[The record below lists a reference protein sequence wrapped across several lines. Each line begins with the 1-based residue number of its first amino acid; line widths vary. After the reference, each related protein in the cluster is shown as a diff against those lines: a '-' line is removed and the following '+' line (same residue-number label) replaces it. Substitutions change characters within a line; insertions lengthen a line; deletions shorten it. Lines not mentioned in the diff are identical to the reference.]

1 MKRKK
6 NSSEVN
12 RRAFLKNTSVAAFMA
27 MMGGVELTAPGC
39 RPSQTRRVA
48 AGLGGAEPAA
58 FGAAGAPQ
66 PAGAEAPLTEIPPL
80 PAVNFGVIGAGVWGR
95 KIITTLNLLKNDSQF
110 RNTEVV
116 AVCDHYPGWL
126 NRAGGLAL
134 KAERFDDYQ
143 KLLAKPE
150 VQAVVVAT
158 PTHQHRDIV
167 LDALK
172 AGKHV
177 YCEAPLAHTLADAKD
192 IARAAQKAFKQVFQ
206 AGLQERSH
214 PHRYFLWP
222 FIRSGAMGRN
232 VLVRAQWHKK
242 GLWARTASTPER
254 AAELNWRLQKATST
268 GLMGEACIQRLDAVT
283 WFLGGPHLGGRP
295 SVVTGYSSLIL
306 ENAGPDVPDTVQC
319 VFEFPE
325 GANAGVRFLCDA
337 TLCSSFDSEY
347 EMYYG
352 TDSAILMQP
361 GNETR
366 ESKAWMFKE
375 EDAPLLGWEVY
386 ARKDNFGAETGVSLV
401 ANASK
406 QSAQTSQGVAA
417 AAAPPAVEPLQYAL
431 QSFTANAGA
440 VAAAAKDYEELFG
453 DADTPDYRAKLAE
466 TRKFTLAQFPAAGWE
481 EGLEATVL
489 AIKANEAA
497 FLKQRLEL
505 KNEFFEL

>member
-27 MMGGVELTAPGC
+27 MMGGVELTA
-39 RPSQTRRVA
+39 R
-48 AGLGGAEPAA
+48 
-58 FGAAGAPQ
+58 GAADTPQ

-95 KIITTLNLLKNDSQF
+95 KIITTLTLLKNDSQF

-116 AVCDHYPGWL
+116 AVCDRYPGWL
-126 NRAGGLAL
+126 NRAGELAP

-167 LDALK
+167 LEALK

-222 FIRSGAMGRN
+222 FIRSGALGRN
-232 VLVRAQWHKK
+232 ALVRAQWHKK
-242 GLWARTASTPER
+242 GLWARTANTPER
-254 AAELNWRLQKATST
+254 TAELNWRLQKAVST
-268 GLMGEACIQRLDAVT
+268 GLMGEACIQRLDSAT
-283 WFLGGPHLGGRP
+283 WFLGGPRLGGRP

-325 GANAGVRFLCDA
+325 GANAGVRLLCDA

-406 QSAQTSQGVAA
+406 QAAHAAQGAA
-417 AAAPPAVEPLQYAL
+417 ANADAPPAIEPLQYAL
-431 QSFTANAGA
+431 QSFAANAGA
-440 VAAAAKDYEELFG
+440 VAAAAKSFEEDFG

-466 TRKFTLAQFPAAGWE
+466 ARKLTLAQFPAAGWE

-497 FLKQRLEL
+497 LLKQRLEL

>member
-1 MKRKK
+1 MKKKK
-6 NSSEVN
+6 NLSEVN
-12 RRAFLKNTSVAAFMA
+12 RRDFLKNTSVAAFMA
-27 MMGGVELTAPGC
+27 MMGGVELTA
-39 RPSQTRRVA
+39 R
-48 AGLGGAEPAA
+48 
-58 FGAAGAPQ
+58 GAAQTPQ
-66 PAGAEAPLTEIPPL
+66 PAGAEAPLTQIPSL
-80 PAVNFGVIGAGVWGR
+80 PAVNYGVIGAGVWGR
-95 KIITTLNLLKNDSQF
+95 KIITTLTLLKNDSQF
-110 RNTEVV
+110 KNTEVV
-116 AVCDHYPGWL
+116 AVCDHYAGWL
-126 NRAGGLAL
+126 NRAGDLAP
-134 KAERFDDYQ
+134 KAERFDDYK

-167 LDALK
+167 LEALQ

-177 YCEAPLAHTLADAKD
+177 YCETPLAHTIADAKD

-206 AGLQERSH
+206 AGLQDRSH
-214 PHRYFLWP
+214 PHRHFLWP

-242 GLWARTASTPER
+242 GLWTRNGNTPQRT
-254 AAELNWRLQKATST
+254 AELNWRLDKALST
-268 GLMGEACIQRLDAVT
+268 GLMGEACIQRLDGVT
-283 WFLGGPHLGGRP
+283 WFLGGPKLGGRP
-295 SVVTGYSSLIL
+295 SFVTGFSSRIL
-306 ENAGPDVPDTVQC
+306 DNAGPDVPDTVQC

-325 GANAGVRFLCDA
+325 GANSGVHFLCDA
-337 TLCSSFDSEY
+337 TLCNSFDSEY

-361 GNETR
+361 GDERR

-375 EDAPLLGWEVY
+375 DDAPLLGWEVY
-386 ARKDNFGAETGVSLV
+386 ARKDTFGAETGVSLV

-406 QSAQTSQGVAA
+406 QTALTAQG
-417 AAAPPAVEPLQYAL
+417 AAAPPAIEPIQYSL

-440 VAAAAKDYEELFG
+440 IAAAAKDYEELFG
-453 DADTPDYRAKLAE
+453 EADTPDYRAKLAE
-466 TRKFTLAQFPAAGWE
+466 ARKFIITQFPAAGWE

-497 FLKQRLEL
+497 LLKQRLEL

>member
-1 MKRKK
+1 
-6 NSSEVN
+6 
-12 RRAFLKNTSVAAFMA
+12 
-27 MMGGVELTAPGC
+27 
-39 RPSQTRRVA
+39 
-48 AGLGGAEPAA
+48 
-58 FGAAGAPQ
+58 
-66 PAGAEAPLTEIPPL
+66 LTEIPSL
-80 PAVNFGVIGAGVWGR
+80 PAVNFGVIGAGAWGR

-116 AVCDHYPGWL
+116 AVCDHFPSWL
-126 NRAGGLAL
+126 NRAAGLAL

-177 YCEAPLAHTLADAKD
+177 YCEAPLANTIADAKD

-214 PHRYFLWP
+214 PHRHFLWP
-222 FIRSGAMGRN
+222 FIRGGALGRN
-232 VLVRAQWHKK
+232 VLVRAQWHNKTS
-242 GLWARTASTPER
+242 WAKTASTPER
-254 AAELNWRLQKATST
+254 AAELNWRLRRATSP
-268 GLMGEACIQRLDAVT
+268 GLMGEAAIHRLDAVT

-295 SVVTGYSSLIL
+295 SAITGFSSLVL
-306 ENAGPDVPDTVQC
+306 WDDDGRDVPDTVQC

-325 GANAGVRFLCDA
+325 GPNAGVRFLCDA
-337 TLCSSFDSEY
+337 TLCNSFDAEY

-352 TDSAILMQP
+352 ANAAILMQP
-361 GNETR
+361 GNESR

-375 EDAPLLGWEVY
+375 DDAPLLGWEVY
-386 ARKDNFGAETGVSLV
+386 ARKDSFGAFTGVSLV

-406 QSAQTSQGVAA
+406 QKALTDKGAA
-417 AAAPPAVEPLQYAL
+417 ADAPPAIEPLQYAL
-431 QSFTANAGA
+431 QSFAANAGA
-440 VAAAAKDYEELFG
+440 VSGAVKSYEEDFG

-466 TRKFTLAQFPAAGWE
+466 ARKFSMTQFPAAGWE

-497 FLKQRLEL
+497 LLKQRLEL